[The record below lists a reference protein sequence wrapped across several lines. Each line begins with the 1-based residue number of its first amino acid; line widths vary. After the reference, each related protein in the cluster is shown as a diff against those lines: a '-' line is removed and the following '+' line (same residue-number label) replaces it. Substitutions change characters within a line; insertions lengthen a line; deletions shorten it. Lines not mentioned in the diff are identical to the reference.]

1 MTLEMLILGAIVLAA
16 IFLFAL
22 DIFPVDKVSL
32 MVLSGLVLTGLI
44 TGEEAVS
51 GFGNTATI
59 TVACMLALS
68 YGIERTGALNFAAN
82 RIVEAAG
89 GSELRIL
96 LAIILSVGFLS
107 AFINNTA
114 AVAIFMPLILT
125 VSRRR
130 GLDASRFLMPM
141 SFAAIFA
148 GTCTLVGTSTN
159 LLIASL
165 VKDQMDW
172 EIQIFEFAPLG
183 MVFFGTGLLYLVF
196 VGRHLLVS
204 RRTTES
210 LTEDYQ
216 LQDFVTELFVRSNS
230 RLLGKHVSETSLG
243 REHQIDVIEIIRRRN
258 RLLPSDEEG
267 VLREGDL
274 LLVQGDPKRM
284 MEVSDEIGVELRAL
298 TVDDR
303 TLEDENIVLV
313 EAVVSPKSRLVDR
326 TLKEVDF
333 RRQYGANALAIRS
346 HGRTIREKIGKIR
359 LEFGDS
365 LLILTERERLS
376 DLRKTQDFLVLGE
389 VRGDLLRVDKIPYAV
404 AIFLAIIAAATLQ
417 IFTILEAALLGTTL
431 MLITGCFQFREVY
444 NNLHWQTI
452 IMLGC
457 LIPLGTAMEKTGMA
471 QLIAQQLIT
480 NLVDFGPTAVLSG
493 LYLVTTVLTSIMTN
507 SATGVLMLP
516 IALTI
521 AGALN
526 VDPKPFVFAVMFAS
540 SASFMTPMGYQTNTF
555 VFGAGGYRF
564 SDFLRVG
571 GPLNLIFWILATLLI
586 PVFWPF

>member
-1 MTLEMLILGAIVLAA
+1 
-16 IFLFAL
+16 
-22 DIFPVDKVSL
+22 
-32 MVLSGLVLTGLI
+32 
-44 TGEEAVS
+44 
-51 GFGNTATI
+51 
-59 TVACMLALS
+59 
-68 YGIERTGALNFAAN
+68 
-82 RIVEAAG
+82 
-89 GSELRIL
+89 
-96 LAIILSVGFLS
+96 
-107 AFINNTA
+107 
-114 AVAIFMPLILT
+114 
-125 VSRRR
+125 
-130 GLDASRFLMPM
+130 
-141 SFAAIFA
+141 
-148 GTCTLVGTSTN
+148 
-159 LLIASL
+159 
-165 VKDQMDW
+165 
-172 EIQIFEFAPLG
+172 
-183 MVFFGTGLLYLVF
+183 
-196 VGRHLLVS
+196 
-204 RRTTES
+204 
-210 LTEDYQ
+210 
-216 LQDFVTELFVRSNS
+216 
-230 RLLGKHVSETSLG
+230 
-243 REHQIDVIEIIRRRN
+243 
-258 RLLPSDEEG
+258 
-267 VLREGDL
+267 
-274 LLVQGDPKRM
+274 
-284 MEVSDEIGVELRAL
+284 
-298 TVDDR
+298 
-303 TLEDENIVLV
+303 VLV

-389 VRGDLLRVDKIPYAV
+389 VRGYLLRFDKIPYAV
-404 AIFLAIIAAATLQ
+404 AIFLSIIAAATLQ